1 MAITLPIE
9 KSLPAYRGRVD
20 LADVMAWLESEKAYA
35 DAFRKDKMADNAGRV
50 YWAAYGNALTNVMH
64 YLTGPG
70 E

>member
-1 MAITLPIE
+1 MAITLPIA
-9 KSLPAYRGRVD
+9 KSLPAYSGRVE
-20 LADVMAWLESEKAYA
+20 LADLMAWLEKEKAYA

-50 YWAAYGNALTNVMH
+50 YWAGYGDALTNVMH